1 MKLDSLNQFS
11 EDILHFYEMNE
22 EEEQEEGDDE
32 GAPLFESRAS
42 RTSKLKLAVN
52 ELIEADREAMKE
64 KSFLKYGG
72 KIKTYRL
79 VRG

>member
-1 MKLDSLNQFS
+1 V
-11 EDILHFYEMNE
+11 
-22 EEEQEEGDDE
+22 
-32 GAPLFESRAS
+32 ESRTAS
-42 RTSKLKLAVN
+42 RLKLAVN

-72 KIKTYRL
+72 RIKTYRL